1 MRSFE
6 YYTPTKVIFGKDTH
20 LKIGEL
26 LKDYNCHKVLIHY
39 GSESAVKSGLIHE
52 ISNCLTEA
60 GIDFVTL
67 GGVVPNPRLS
77 KVREGISLCQKE
89 SVDFILAVGG
99 GSVIDSAKAIG
110 YGVANPWTDV
120 WNFFLK
126 TEIPNACLPIGA
138 IPTIAASGSGNR
150 RDSADWKTGVWN
162 LCFEKKIPDI
172 GPWIGNTIANGFCRI
187 NNTSTTD
194 SQNEIHRFFLTE

>member
-99 GSVIDSAKAIG
+99 GSVIDSAKPLAM
-110 YGVANPWTDV
+110 V
-120 WNFFLK
+120 
-126 TEIPNACLPIGA
+126 LPIHG
-138 IPTIAASGSGNR
+138 PMSGIFFSKQR
-150 RDSADWKTGVWN
+150 FQTPVFQSALSLRLPLPEAK
-162 LCFEKKIPDI
+162 
-172 GPWIGNTIANGFCRI
+172 
-187 NNTSTTD
+187 
-194 SQNEIHRFFLTE
+194 

>member
-6 YYTPTKVIFGKDTH
+6 YYTPTKVFFGKDTH

-52 ISNCLTEA
+52 ISKCLTEA

-89 SVDFILAVGG
+89 SVDFILAVG
-99 GSVIDSAKAIG
+99 VEVLLILQKPLAM
-110 YGVANPWTDV
+110 V
-120 WNFFLK
+120 
-126 TEIPNACLPIGA
+126 LPIHG
-138 IPTIAASGSGNR
+138 PMSGIFFSKQR
-150 RDSADWKTGVWN
+150 FQTPVFQSALSLRLPLPEAK
-162 LCFEKKIPDI
+162 
-172 GPWIGNTIANGFCRI
+172 
-187 NNTSTTD
+187 
-194 SQNEIHRFFLTE
+194 